1 MDKIIGFIGAGNM
14 NSAIIGGLIKSGEQP
29 SNIIVSNPSPKKL
42 EGLAKDYSIITTT
55 DNIAVAQRADVI
67 VLGVKPHF
75 VETVC
80 EEIAEV
86 VKSALII
93 SVAAG
98 KPITNIASYFGVNQA
113 IIRAMPNTPSL
124 VGKGATGICLN
135 NNVSKEQALMAESI
149 FATIGITEIIEDES
163 LMDVVTALSGSGPAY
178 FFYVVEAMLK
188 EAQNQG
194 MSEVQAK
201 QLIYQTI
208 NGAAEMLQQSDF
220 SAAELRQKVTSPGG
234 TTAAAIESLDDNSVS
249 EALQKAVA
257 AAVQRGKEL
266 AQ

>member
-1 MDKIIGFIGAGNM
+1 M
-14 NSAIIGGLIKSGEQP
+14 
-29 SNIIVSNPSPKKL
+29 
-42 EGLAKDYSIITTT
+42 
-55 DNIAVAQRADVI
+55 
-67 VLGVKPHF
+67 
-75 VETVC
+75 
-80 EEIAEV
+80 

-98 KPITNIASYFGVNQA
+98 KPITTIATYFGANQA

-135 NNVSKEQALMAESI
+135 NNVSKEQALVAESI

-208 NGAAEMLQQSDF
+208 NGAAEMLQQSDI

-249 EALQKAVA
+249 EAFQKAVA